1 MNYLDAIVLGIIQG
15 LTEFLP
21 VSSSGHLVLAEQ
33 LLNVK
38 MPGVTFEVIIHL
50 GTLVSVLIYFRTRL
64 WRLVKAL
71 FDREMVG
78 ERRMVLYLV
87 IGTVPAGLAGI
98 LLKDLFEKTFSNPV
112 ETSIELIITGLIL
125 LIPRFFRVGSKGV
138 SLGSTIIMGIGQAI
152 AILPG
157 ISRSGTTIVSGMLAG
172 VKPSEAAE
180 FSFLLSIP
188 AIGGAVLLEGKHLL
202 EIQSAL
208 LLPYTVATIVSFL
221 FGLLSVYVVLASVK
235 RGKFDYFAY
244 YCFAIGA
251 IGLYHFL

>member
-21 VSSSGHLVLAEQ
+21 VSSSGHLVLAEH

-38 MPGVTFEVIIHL
+38 IPGVTFEIIIHL
-50 GTLVSVLIYFRTRL
+50 GTLVSVLIYFRARL
-64 WRLVKAL
+64 YRLVQAL

-78 ERRMVLYLV
+78 ERRILLFLV
-87 IGTVPAGLAGI
+87 VGTVPAGLAGV
-98 LLKDLFEKTFSNPV
+98 LLKDFFEKTFSNPV
-112 ETSIELIITGLIL
+112 ETSVELIITGLIL
-125 LIPRFFRVGSKGV
+125 LIPRFFRTGNKGV
-138 SLGSTIIMGIGQAI
+138 SLGTSLIMGVGQAI

-172 VKPSEAAE
+172 VRPSEAAE

-188 AIGGAVLLEGKHLL
+188 AIGGAILLEGKHLL

-208 LLPYTVATIVSFL
+208 LMPYLVATIVSFL
-221 FGLLSVYVVLASVK
+221 FGLLSVYVVLTSVK

-251 IGLYHFL
+251 LGLYHFL